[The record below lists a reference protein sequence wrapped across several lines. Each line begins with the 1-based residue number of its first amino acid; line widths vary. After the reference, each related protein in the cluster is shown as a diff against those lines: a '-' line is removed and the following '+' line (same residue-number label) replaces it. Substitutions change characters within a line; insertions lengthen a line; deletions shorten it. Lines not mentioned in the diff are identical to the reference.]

1 MKSGWCLLVAVITAG
16 FIFIVD
22 ISIPLGVA
30 FGVPYIIVILITLQI
45 PRRHAVII
53 AAGVT
58 TVLVILGLVFSPE
71 GGETWKVYFNRAIA
85 IFAIWVIALLG
96 LVKKEK
102 EALLVQ
108 SESELKEAQRTANL
122 GIIRIN
128 FLDNSVWWSDD
139 LYHCLGLE
147 KDEVTLTYDTFFEH
161 IHTDDVGRVREA
173 IEKIRQTESTE
184 ALEVEYRV
192 ITGNSDELHIHA
204 IFTPRKDPTGRTIS
218 CMGVCQGITERMRAE
233 VEREKLLHD
242 KGERVKELQCM
253 YDVAKSIQNRTTM
266 EEIFQDVARIIPP
279 GWHYPDI
286 TRGKIIFDGTVYV
299 SESFKE
305 TRWKQSSD
313 IMVYGEHRGSIEVY
327 YLEECPELDEG
338 PFMTEERNLI
348 NGISSSISEAIEHKQ
363 AAEALRD
370 SNERFR
376 ASFADATIGMVLV
389 SLGHSI
395 IEANQACC
403 DMLGYSKDEIVG
415 IFFKDIT
422 HSDDEDKSHDYHHKL
437 ISGEIDSY
445 HFEKRYLHKQG
456 HEIWV
461 LLSASLVRGKDD
473 TPLYTI
479 AQMQDIS
486 ERRWAEEELRK
497 MKNN

>member
-108 SESELKEAQRTANL
+108 SESELKEAQR
-122 GIIRIN
+122 IIRIN

-218 CMGVCQGITERMRAE
+218 CMGVCQDITERMRTE

-253 YDVAKSIQNRTTM
+253 YDVAK
-266 EEIFQDVARIIPP
+266 
-279 GWHYPDI
+279 G
-286 TRGKIIFDGTVYV
+286 
-299 SESFKE
+299 
-305 TRWKQSSD
+305 
-313 IMVYGEHRGSIEVY
+313 
-327 YLEECPELDEG
+327 
-338 PFMTEERNLI
+338 
-348 NGISSSISEAIEHKQ
+348 
-363 AAEALRD
+363 
-370 SNERFR
+370 
-376 ASFADATIGMVLV
+376 
-389 SLGHSI
+389 
-395 IEANQACC
+395 
-403 DMLGYSKDEIVG
+403 
-415 IFFKDIT
+415 
-422 HSDDEDKSHDYHHKL
+422 
-437 ISGEIDSY
+437 
-445 HFEKRYLHKQG
+445 
-456 HEIWV
+456 
-461 LLSASLVRGKDD
+461 
-473 TPLYTI
+473 
-479 AQMQDIS
+479 
-486 ERRWAEEELRK
+486 
-497 MKNN
+497 

>member
-1 MKSGWCLLVAVITAG
+1 
-16 FIFIVD
+16 
-22 ISIPLGVA
+22 
-30 FGVPYIIVILITLQI
+30 
-45 PRRHAVII
+45 
-53 AAGVT
+53 
-58 TVLVILGLVFSPE
+58 
-71 GGETWKVYFNRAIA
+71 
-85 IFAIWVIALLG
+85 
-96 LVKKEK
+96 
-102 EALLVQ
+102 
-108 SESELKEAQRTANL
+108 
-122 GIIRIN
+122 
-128 FLDNSVWWSDD
+128 
-139 LYHCLGLE
+139 
-147 KDEVTLTYDTFFEH
+147 
-161 IHTDDVGRVREA
+161 
-173 IEKIRQTESTE
+173 
-184 ALEVEYRV
+184 
-192 ITGNSDELHIHA
+192 
-204 IFTPRKDPTGRTIS
+204 
-218 CMGVCQGITERMRAE
+218 
-233 VEREKLLHD
+233 
-242 KGERVKELQCM
+242 
-253 YDVAKSIQNRTTM
+253 
-266 EEIFQDVARIIPP
+266 
-279 GWHYPDI
+279 
-286 TRGKIIFDGTVYV
+286 
-299 SESFKE
+299 
-305 TRWKQSSD
+305 
-313 IMVYGEHRGSIEVY
+313 MVYGEHRGSIEVY